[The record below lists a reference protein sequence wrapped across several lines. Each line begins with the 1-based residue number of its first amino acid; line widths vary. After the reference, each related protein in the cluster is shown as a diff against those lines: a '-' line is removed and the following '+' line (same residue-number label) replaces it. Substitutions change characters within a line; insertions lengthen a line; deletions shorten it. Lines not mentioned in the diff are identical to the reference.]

1 MSDLKLAWNN
11 DLAEADL
18 VLDGPEL
25 AIEQGLD
32 TAIIIS
38 LFTDARASAD
48 DVLPG
53 GPGSDPRGF
62 WADSVAPVV
71 AGDVTGSK
79 LWLLERSKR
88 TPAVILDVQN
98 YSAEALQWLVDDG
111 HADVVACS
119 AEAFG
124 DSGIALAV
132 KVSISGKD
140 QVYSYMLGGG
150 S

>member
-32 TAIIIS
+32 TAIVIS

-48 DVLPG
+48 DELPG

-62 WADSVAPVV
+62 WADAVAPVV
-71 AGDVTGSK
+71 PGDVTGSK
-79 LWLLERSKR
+79 LWLLQRSKR
-88 TPAVILDVQN
+88 TPDVILKVQ
-98 YSAEALQWLVDDG
+98 AFGAAALQWLVDDG
-111 HADVVACS
+111 HADTVVCTAQ
-119 AEAFG
+119 AYG
-124 DSGIALAV
+124 DSGIALGVAV
-132 KVSISGKD
+132 KVDGKD
-140 QVYSYMLGGG
+140 QAYSYLLGGG

>member
-11 DLAEADL
+11 ELAEADL

-48 DVLPG
+48 DELPG

-71 AGDVTGSK
+71 AGDVTGSR
-79 LWLLERSKR
+79 LWLLERAKR
-88 TPAVILDVQN
+88 TPDTLRKV
-98 YSAEALQWLVDDG
+98 EAYASDALRWLLDDG
-111 HADVVACS
+111 HADQVACS

-124 DSGIALAV
+124 DSGISLAV
-132 KVSISGKD
+132 RVTVDGRD
-140 QVYSYMLGGG
+140 QAYSYLLNGGA
-150 S
+150 